1 MAIDYEWENDPEIC
15 QTDGQTPPPPMPSG
29 GLSIKAAMMRLVGY
43 VARCNNLVNTIQ
55 GLDVKDEPARLLA
68 TELGAGAAK
77 LVKAVN
83 AERDQIIG
91 PANEFVK
98 SVRNLAVSLTEPLGS
113 AKEIAAQKINTF
125 NQMLKVEQAK
135 RDKEAREKTVADQA
149 FMDAMADK
157 AGVAPVILE
166 PPKVQATKTKA
177 RTAAGTSYQHKEW
190 KWAEIEGKFD
200 EVPAEY
206 KLTILDA
213 KKIGEAVKA
222 GVREIPGINIFEL
235 SDTRFRS

>member
-1 MAIDYEWENDPEIC
+1 
-15 QTDGQTPPPPMPSG
+15 
-29 GLSIKAAMMRLVGY
+29 
-43 VARCNNLVNTIQ
+43 
-55 GLDVKDEPARLLA
+55 
-68 TELGAGAAK
+68 
-77 LVKAVN
+77 
-83 AERDQIIG
+83 
-91 PANEFVK
+91 
-98 SVRNLAVSLTEPLGS
+98 
-113 AKEIAAQKINTF
+113 
-125 NQMLKVEQAK
+125 
-135 RDKEAREKTVADQA
+135 
-149 FMDAMADK
+149 
-157 AGVAPVILE
+157 VAPVILE